1 MSHLRPTGCFITGTG
16 TGVGKTVVTAALA
29 RALQARGKT
38 VGVMK
43 PIETGYRPG
52 ASDAERLLTAAGL
65 SSPIEWVSPY
75 RFADPLAP
83 LAAARRAERTIELD
97 PILSAFARMASKQT
111 IMLVEGIGGVLVPLS
126 DKLDVREMIRRLGLP
141 VLIVG
146 TAVLGGVNQTLLT
159 IEALRGDC
167 SILGIV
173 LNLSDPGPETA
184 DAVLQRES
192 TVALIRERSGLPV
205 AGPLPHLPLLAGE
218 WQAGL
223 QRLQACAAITQAV
236 EWVLAS
242 AR

>member
-1 MSHLRPTGCFITGTG
+1 MSHLRPTGCFITGTD

-29 RALQARGKT
+29 RALKARGKT
-38 VGVMK
+38 VGIMK

-52 ASDAERLLTAAGL
+52 ASDAERVLAAAGL
-65 SSPIEWVSPY
+65 SSPIDWVSPY

-83 LAAARRAERTIELD
+83 LAAARRAGRIIELD
-97 PILSAFARMASKQT
+97 PILSAFARMARGQT

-146 TAVLGGVNQTLLT
+146 AAVLGGVNQTLLT

-173 LNLSDPGPETA
+173 LNLPDPGPETA

-192 TVALIRERSGLPV
+192 TVALIRERSGLPI
-205 AGPLPHLPLLAGE
+205 AGPLPHLPLLTGE
-218 WQAGL
+218 WQAGV
-223 QRLQACAAITQAV
+223 QSLQACAAITQAA